1 MKKLISPLLFLLVM
15 TIFNQAT
22 AQLRPILKPAGNQN
36 NDIASLIQQKANQ
49 LNLGKIHTESATI
62 RPTAGA
68 GGYFLRFEK
77 GWVYYNPSL
86 KQAFAVYGDI
96 MKKWG
101 EIGYETGELGFP
113 TSDEKDSDKAGWKR
127 MNTFDRG
134 TIYWTDGRTE
144 VEKKGLMDK
153 IKVASN
159 NVVTA
164 RFVNGN
170 VLKIKKILGQN
181 FDLVRMNSMTAEN
194 ISVKS
199 GTKPTK
205 ASQNGAVKCI
215 TEYKTLD
222 VRNPDQD
229 VLSLAAT
236 ENVAI
241 GAVYQLSDFTSG
253 KFNPIGENEQNRTPI
268 RLSISQTTTN
278 RLVDFPS
285 FDNLMVARDAVLNI
299 PTTLANPK
307 QTLKSHEVYS
317 SQDLNLR
324 ASIGY
329 FGPGVDVAAE
339 LKMNQSSKNHKYLL
353 EVNRE
358 SFIMTA
364 RPTLTGKFFTEDAL
378 NKRDDLIYVD
388 KITYGAKLLV
398 YFEDTQDLNDIETD
412 LAGEY
417 ATASAKFNS
426 KYKQALQNTSFSIFA
441 YGLPANVNAIS
452 SVKGYDA
459 MMNEVNRLLRSFDG
473 QSKSLTKFGSPISYS
488 LKFLNGDVAVCSG
501 QMDNLP
507 QTTCSQENYKWRVEL
522 IGLYCNKTDDNSNDD
537 INGWARIEAFDGNN
551 QPLNDQNNRT
561 GNLPF
566 KSTRFVGPGTGFS
579 MGQLEQIYDFNVGDD
594 NAYIQIKSR
603 IWDQED
609 IKKNDYSSSSDQTAD
624 TRKFYLRD
632 IKIKAPNP
640 EQVGNLKGVRALEL
654 KPGYG
659 NYTLLVNIY
668 PVVD

>member
-1 MKKLISPLLFLLVM
+1 M
-15 TIFNQAT
+15 TIFYPSA
-22 AQLRPILKPAGNQN
+22 AQIRPVLRPVSNQGNE
-36 NDIASLIQQKANQ
+36 IATLIQQKANQ
-49 LNLGKIHTESATI
+49 LNLGPVHAESAVM

-77 GWVYYNPSL
+77 GWVYYNPTL

-101 EIGYETGELGFP
+101 ELGYETGELGFP
-113 TSDEKDSDKAGWKR
+113 TSDEKDSDQSGWKR
-127 MNTFDRG
+127 MNSFEKG
-134 TIYWTDGRTE
+134 TIYWADGRTT
-144 VEKKGLMDK
+144 VEKKGIMDK
-153 IKVASN
+153 IKVIN
-159 NVVTA
+159 NTMVTPK
-164 RFVNGN
+164 FVNKN
-170 VLKIKKILGQN
+170 VLSIKKMLGQN

-194 ISVKS
+194 FTVKN
-199 GTKPTK
+199 GTKAIK
-205 ASQNGAVKCI
+205 ATQNGAVKCI
-215 TEYKTLD
+215 TEYKTID

-241 GAVYQLSDFTSG
+241 GAVYQLSDFTNG

-268 RLSISQTTTN
+268 RLSISQTTVN
-278 RLVDFPS
+278 QLVDFPS
-285 FDNLMVARDAVLNI
+285 VDNLMVARDAVLNK
-299 PTTLANPK
+299 PVALANPK
-307 QTLKSHEVYS
+307 QTLKSNEVYS
-317 SQDLNLR
+317 MQDLNLR
-324 ASIGY
+324 ASVGY
-329 FGPGVDVAAE
+329 FGPGIDVAAE
-339 LKMNQSSKNHKYLL
+339 LKMNQNSKNHKYLL

-364 RPTLTGKFFTEDAL
+364 RPTITGKFFTDDAL
-378 NKRDDLIYVD
+378 NKKDDLIYVD

-398 YFEDTQDLNDIETD
+398 YFEDASDLSDIETD
-412 LAGEY
+412 VSGEY
-417 ATASAKFNS
+417 GTASAKFNS
-426 KYKQALQNTSFSIFA
+426 KYKQALQNTNFSIFA
-441 YGLPANVNAIS
+441 YGLPANVNAIN

-473 QSKSLTKFGSPISYS
+473 QNKSANKFGSPISYS

-501 QMDNLP
+501 QMENLP

-522 IGLYCNKTDDNSNDD
+522 VGLYCNKTDDNSNDD
-537 INGWARIEAFDGNN
+537 INGWARFEAFDGNN
-551 QPLNDQNNRT
+551 NPLNDRSNRS

-566 KSTRFVGPGTGFS
+566 KSTRFRGPGTGFS

-609 IKKNDYSSSSDQTAD
+609 IKKNDYSSSGDNTAD

-632 IKIKAPNP
+632 IKLKAPSP
-640 EQVGNLKGVRALEL
+640 EQVGTMKGVRALEL